1 MSQGQGRQ
9 RAIDTQLLTAL
20 EARADADCV
29 HGEGQVFV
37 KFFIVILKIMVV

>member
-1 MSQGQGRQ
+1 MSQGRGRQ
-9 RAIDTQLLTAL
+9 RAIDTQFLTAL

-37 KFFIVILKIMVV
+37 KFLLLF